1 MKRLVLVC
9 GLAVLIG
16 LFFVLDLGRF
26 LTLAAVRQS
35 LDGLRAAQ
43 TAHPVLAL
51 GTFMLAYV
59 LMAALSLPGATV
71 MGLAGGAIFGFWI
84 GTIAVS
90 FASTMGATLA
100 FLLSRYLFRDV
111 VRRRFGARLDPF
123 DDGVRREGA
132 WYLFGLRLIPVFPF
146 FLVNLA
152 MGLTA
157 MPARTFYWVS
167 QLGML
172 GGTMVFVNAGRELAR
187 LDSLAG
193 ILSPS
198 LLLAFALLGLFPVV
212 AKKVVERVRAKRGGV
227 TRP

>member
-1 MKRLVLVC
+1 MNRVILAG

-16 LFFVLDLGRF
+16 LFFLLDLDRF
-26 LTLAAVRQS
+26 LTLASVRQS
-35 LDGLRAAQ
+35 LDGLRAIQA
-43 TAHPVLAL
+43 AHPVLAL
-51 GTFMLAYV
+51 GAFMLAYV

-71 MGLAGGAIFGFWI
+71 MGLAGGAIFGFWT

-90 FASTMGATLA
+90 FASTVGATLA
-100 FLLSRYLFRDV
+100 FLLSRYLFRDM
-111 VRRRFGARLDPF
+111 VRRRFGARLDPI

-132 WYLFGLRLIPVFPF
+132 WYLFGLRLIPAFPF

-198 LLLAFALLGLFPVV
+198 LLLAFALLGLFPVI
-212 AKKVVERVRAKRGGV
+212 AKKVVEGLRARKRAE
-227 TRP
+227 

>member
-1 MKRLVLVC
+1 MNKLVLACV
-9 GLAVLIG
+9 LAVLVG
-16 LFFVLDLGRF
+16 LFFALDLDRF

-35 LDGLRAAQ
+35 VDGLRAVWVG
-43 TAHPVLAL
+43 HPVLAL
-51 GTFMLAYV
+51 GAFVLAYV

-90 FASTMGATLA
+90 LASTMGATLA
-100 FLLSRYLFRDV
+100 FLLSRYLLRDV
-111 VRRRFGARLDPF
+111 VRRRFGARLGPIDA
-123 DDGVRREGA
+123 GVRREGA

-157 MPARTFYWVS
+157 MPARTFSWVS

-172 GGTMVFVNAGRELAR
+172 GGTMVYVNAGRELAR

-212 AKKVVERVRAKRGGV
+212 AKKLVERLRARKRAE
-227 TRP
+227 